1 MNVRLSHISK
11 SFGTNQVLKGIDLEF
26 PDRNFVTL
34 LGPSGCGKTTLLR
47 MIAGLEKITAGDIYF
62 GERRV
67 NDLAPGDRNIAMV
80 FQSYALYPTMDVARN
95 IGYGLEVRRTPKP
108 ERRERVG
115 AVAKVLEILH
125 LLARKPR
132 QLSGGQRQRVALG
145 RAMVRK
151 PDIFLMDEPLSN
163 LDAKLRAAMRGELR
177 RFHLDLGTTT
187 NYVTHDQLE
196 AMTMSDL
203 VVVMNEGVVQ
213 QIGTPEE
220 VYARPANLFVAGFI
234 GTPPMNLI
242 PARNEGGRVALEGHP
257 LAVAA
262 PAGAPAELILGV
274 RPQDVAMA
282 APGEPGTIPGKVWMV
297 ELIGSERLIEVEI
310 APKLRVT
317 AEVRAAHRAAID
329 DAVAVRPDPAHVHL
343 FDPTTG
349 RALTRSEAR

>member
-1 MNVRLSHISK
+1 MTDVVIERLEK
-11 SFGTNQVLKGIDLEF
+11 SFGTNHVLKAMDLRV
-26 PDRNFVTL
+26 PSKQFVTL

-47 MIAGLEKITAGDIYF
+47 CIAGLEQASAGRILF
-62 GERRV
+62 GDRRV
-67 NDLAPGDRNIAMV
+67 DGLPPGERNIAMV

-95 IGYGLEVRRTPKP
+95 IGYGLEVRGVPKP
-108 ERRERVG
+108 ERGERIG

-125 LLARKPR
+125 LLARRPK

-145 RAMVRK
+145 RAMARK

-187 NYVTHDQLE
+187 VYVTHDQLE

-234 GTPPMNLI
+234 GTPPMNLL
-242 PARNEGGRVALEGHP
+242 PARNEGGVLT
-257 LAVAA
+257 V
-262 PAGAPAELILGV
+262 AGAPLPIPVPPGAPADLILGV

-282 APGEPGTIPGKVWMV
+282 RPGDPGTIPGPVWMV

-317 AEVRAAHRAAID
+317 AEVRASHKASLD
-329 DAVAVRPDPAHVHL
+329 EAVAVRPDPAHVHL
-343 FDPTTG
+343 FDPASG
-349 RALTRSEAR
+349 RALNGT

>member
-1 MNVRLSHISK
+1 MTDVVVSGLTKNFS
-11 SFGTNQVLKGIDLEF
+11 TNRVLKSLDLRV
-26 PDRNFVTL
+26 PSKQFVTL

-47 MIAGLEKITAGDIYF
+47 IIAGLEKATSGEILFGDKRVDTLPP
-62 GERRV
+62 GE
-67 NDLAPGDRNIAMV
+67 RNIAMV

-95 IGYGLEVRRTPKP
+95 IGYGLEVRRVAKP
-108 ERRERVG
+108 ERAERVG

-125 LLARKPR
+125 LLSRKPK

-187 NYVTHDQLE
+187 VYVTHDQLE

-203 VVVMNEGVVQ
+203 VVVMNEGIVQ

-220 VYARPANLFVAGFI
+220 VYAKPANLFVAGFI
-234 GTPPMNLI
+234 GTPPMNLL
-242 PARNEGGRVALEGHP
+242 PARNVGGVLSVAG
-257 LAVAA
+257 AA
-262 PAGAPAELILGV
+262 LPIPVPPGAPADLVLGI
-274 RPQDVAMA
+274 RPQELAMA
-282 APGEPGTIPGKVWMV
+282 RVGEPGTIPGQVWMV

-317 AEVRAAHRAAID
+317 AEVRASHRATLD
-329 DAVAVRPDPAHVHL
+329 EAVAVRPDPAHVHL
-343 FDPTTG
+343 FDPATG
-349 RALTRSEAR
+349 QALNAA

>member
-1 MNVRLSHISK
+1 MTDLIVQGLSK
-11 SFGTNQVLKGIDLEF
+11 SFGSNQVLKALDLTV
-26 PDRNFVTL
+26 PSRQFVTL

-47 MIAGLEKITAGDIYF
+47 MIAGLEKATAGEIRF
-62 GERRV
+62 GDRRV
-67 NDLAPGDRNIAMV
+67 DMLPPGERNIAMV

-95 IGYGLEVRRTPKP
+95 IGYGLEVRGTPKP
-108 ERRERVG
+108 ERTEKIG
-115 AVAKVLEILH
+115 AVAKVLEIAH
-125 LLARKPR
+125 LLLRKPK

-145 RAMVRK
+145 RAMARR

-163 LDAKLRAAMRGELR
+163 LDAKLRATMRGELR

-187 NYVTHDQLE
+187 VYVTHDQLE

-220 VYARPANLFVAGFI
+220 VYGKPANLFVAGFI

-242 PARNEGGRVALEGHP
+242 PAQISNGM
-257 LAVAA
+257 LAVAGTPIPVPLPPRA
-262 PAGAPAELILGV
+262 PPDVVLGV

-282 APGEPGTIPGKVWMV
+282 APGDAGAIPGKVWMV

-310 APKLRVT
+310 APKIRVT
-317 AEVRAAHRAAID
+317 AEVRASHRASID
-329 DAVAVRPDPAHVHL
+329 DAVAVRPDPAHIHL
-343 FDPTTG
+343 FDPATG
-349 RALTRSEAR
+349 QALTG

>member
-1 MNVRLSHISK
+1 MTDVVVQGLSK
-11 SFGTNQVLKGIDLEF
+11 SFGSNQVLKALDLRV
-26 PDRNFVTL
+26 PSRQFVTL

-47 MIAGLEKITAGDIYF
+47 LIAGLETATGGEILFGDKRVDRLPP
-62 GERRV
+62 GE
-67 NDLAPGDRNIAMV
+67 RNIAMV

-95 IGYGLEVRRTPKP
+95 IGYGLEVRGTPKA
-108 ERRERVG
+108 EKQEKVG

-125 LLARKPR
+125 LLTRKPK

-145 RAMVRK
+145 RAMVRR

-163 LDAKLRAAMRGELR
+163 LDAKLRATMRGELR

-187 NYVTHDQLE
+187 IYVTHDQLE

-220 VYARPANLFVAGFI
+220 VYGKPANLYVAGFI

-242 PARNEGGRVALEGHP
+242 PAQLRNGVLTVAGTP
-257 LAVAA
+257 LPIAL
-262 PAGAPAELILGV
+262 PARSPTELVLGV
-274 RPQDVAMA
+274 RPQDVSIVPTGT
-282 APGEPGTIPGKVWMV
+282 PGAIPGKVWIV

-310 APKLRVT
+310 AP
-317 AEVRAAHRAAID
+317 
-329 DAVAVRPDPAHVHL
+329 
-343 FDPTTG
+343 
-349 RALTRSEAR
+349 

>member
-1 MNVRLSHISK
+1 MTDVVVQGLSK
-11 SFGTNQVLKGIDLEF
+11 SFGSNQVLKALDLRV
-26 PDRNFVTL
+26 PSRQFVTL

-47 MIAGLEKITAGDIYF
+47 MIAGLEKATAGEIRF
-62 GERRV
+62 GDRRV
-67 NDLAPGDRNIAMV
+67 DTLPPGERNIAMV

-95 IGYGLEVRRTPKP
+95 IGYGLEVRGTPKP
-108 ERRERVG
+108 EKQEKVG

-125 LLARKPR
+125 LLTRKPK

-145 RAMVRK
+145 RAMVRR

-163 LDAKLRAAMRGELR
+163 LDAKLRATMRGELR

-187 NYVTHDQLE
+187 IYVTHDQLE

-220 VYARPANLFVAGFI
+220 VYGKPANLFVAGFI

-242 PARNEGGRVALEGHP
+242 PARWQDGVLSVAGTKLP
-257 LAVAA
+257 IAL
-262 PAGAPAELILGV
+262 PAGAPADVTLGV
-274 RPQDVAMA
+274 RPQDVSIV
-282 APGEPGTIPGKVWMV
+282 PPGTPGAIPGKVWLV

-317 AEVRAAHRAAID
+317 AEVRATHRAAID
-329 DAVAVRPDPAHVHL
+329 DAVAIRPDPDHIHI
-343 FDPTTG
+343 FDPATG
-349 RALTRSEAR
+349 QAIGM

>member
-1 MNVRLSHISK
+1 MTDVVVKGLSK
-11 SFGTNQVLKGIDLEF
+11 SFGSNNVLKALDLRV
-26 PDRNFVTL
+26 PSRQFVTL

-47 MIAGLEKITAGDIYF
+47 LIAGLETATGGEILFGDKRVDRLPP
-62 GERRV
+62 GE
-67 NDLAPGDRNIAMV
+67 RNIAMV

-95 IGYGLEVRRTPKP
+95 IGYGLEVRGTPKP
-108 ERRERVG
+108 ERTEKIG
-115 AVAKVLEILH
+115 AVAKVLEIAH
-125 LLARKPR
+125 LLMRKPK

-145 RAMVRK
+145 RAMARR

-187 NYVTHDQLE
+187 VYVTHDQLE

-220 VYARPANLFVAGFI
+220 VYGKPANLFVAGFI

-242 PARNEGGRVALEGHP
+242 PAQVRDGVLTVAGTP
-257 LAVAA
+257 LPVPLPPDA
-262 PAGAPAELILGV
+262 PADVVLGV
-274 RPQDVAMA
+274 RPQDVTMA
-282 APGEPGTIPGKVWMV
+282 LPGEPGAIPGKVWMV

-310 APKLRVT
+310 APKVRVT
-317 AEVRAAHRAAID
+317 AEVRASHRAAID

-343 FDPTTG
+343 FDPATG
-349 RALTRSEAR
+349 RALTG

>member
-1 MNVRLSHISK
+1 MTDVVVQGLSK
-11 SFGTNQVLKGIDLEF
+11 SFGSNQVLKAMDLRV
-26 PDRNFVTL
+26 PSRQFVTL

-47 MIAGLEKITAGDIYF
+47 MIAGLEKATAGEIRF
-62 GERRV
+62 GDRRV
-67 NDLAPGDRNIAMV
+67 DTLPPGERNIAMV

-95 IGYGLEVRRTPKP
+95 IGYGLEVRGTPKA
-108 ERRERVG
+108 EKQEKVG

-125 LLARKPR
+125 LLTRKPK

-145 RAMVRK
+145 RAMVRR

-163 LDAKLRAAMRGELR
+163 LDAKLRATMRGELR

-187 NYVTHDQLE
+187 IYVTHDQLE

-220 VYARPANLFVAGFI
+220 VYGKPANLFVAGFI

-242 PARNEGGRVALEGHP
+242 PAQFRDGVLTVAGTP
-257 LAVAA
+257 LPIAL
-262 PAGAPAELILGV
+262 PPGAPADLVLGV
-274 RPQDVAMA
+274 RPQDVTIV
-282 APGEPGTIPGKVWMV
+282 EPGSPGSIPGKVWIV
-297 ELIGSERLIEVEI
+297 ELIGSERLIEVEL

-317 AEVRAAHRAAID
+317 AEVRATHRAAID
-329 DAVAVRPDPAHVHL
+329 DAVAIRPDPAHLHV
-343 FDPTTG
+343 FDPATG
-349 RALTRSEAR
+349 QAINA

>member
-1 MNVRLSHISK
+1 MTDVVVKGLSK
-11 SFGTNQVLKGIDLEF
+11 SFGSNKVLKALDLRV
-26 PDRNFVTL
+26 PSRQFVTL

-47 MIAGLEKITAGDIYF
+47 LIAGLETATGGEILFGDKRVDRLPP
-62 GERRV
+62 GE
-67 NDLAPGDRNIAMV
+67 RNIAMV

-95 IGYGLEVRRTPKP
+95 IGYGLEVRGTPKP
-108 ERRERVG
+108 ERTEKIG
-115 AVAKVLEILH
+115 AVAKVLEIAH
-125 LLARKPR
+125 LLMRKPK

-145 RAMVRK
+145 RAMARR

-187 NYVTHDQLE
+187 VYVTHDQLE

-220 VYARPANLFVAGFI
+220 VYGKPANLFVAGFI

-242 PARNEGGRVALEGHP
+242 PAQVRDGVLTVAGTP
-257 LAVAA
+257 LPVPLPPDA
-262 PAGAPAELILGV
+262 PADVVLGV
-274 RPQDVAMA
+274 RPQDVTMA
-282 APGEPGTIPGKVWMV
+282 SPGEPGAIPGKVWMV

-310 APKLRVT
+310 APKVRVT
-317 AEVRAAHRAAID
+317 AEVRASHRAAID

-343 FDPTTG
+343 FDPATG
-349 RALTRSEAR
+349 RALTG